1 MSTDPDCIFCRIVA
15 GQIPCFKLYEDADT
29 LAFMDINPGND
40 GHALVIA
47 KAHHPDLYAMPP
59 ALLGAVAATAQR
71 VAKAVKKALGPDG
84 INMVQANGKGAEQSV
99 FHFHLHILP
108 RRIGDDLKMN
118 WGHRAGDMAR
128 IKAIHEKVKAA
139 I

>member
-1 MSTDPDCIFCRIVA
+1 VGADPNCIFCKIVA

-40 GHALVIA
+40 GHALAIS
-47 KAHHPDLYAMPP
+47 KAHHADLYAMPP

-71 VAKAVKKALGPDG
+71 VAKAVKTALGPDG
-84 INMVQANGKGAEQSV
+84 INIVQANGKGAEQSV
-99 FHFHLHILP
+99 FHFHLHVLP
-108 RRIGDDLKMN
+108 RRVGDELKMN

-128 IKAIHEKVKAA
+128 IKAAYEKVKAA